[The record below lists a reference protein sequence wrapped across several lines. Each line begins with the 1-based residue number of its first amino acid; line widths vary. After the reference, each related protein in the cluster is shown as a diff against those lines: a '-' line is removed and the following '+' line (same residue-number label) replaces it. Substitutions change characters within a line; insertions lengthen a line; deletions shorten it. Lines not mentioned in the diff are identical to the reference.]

1 MYCDCVCCEYVCVEP
16 LGTDFRAV
24 QSFCAHQQ
32 VLRQDSHV
40 FLFFK
45 NVKLLNLFTGYAQN
59 KINIQYP

>member
-1 MYCDCVCCEYVCVEP
+1 MANLRCPLQCWCCEYVCVEP

-45 NVKLLNLFTGYAQN
+45 NVNLLNLFTG
-59 KINIQYP
+59 KFKHV